1 MTKSTRL
8 MFLGFLVMLAGA
20 ILLYSLAT
28 AIPAGTNGTINP
40 LVSAFYQP
48 ESCTSFSGG
57 GVSCSGLTNAEAQA
71 QFMSIIQGE
80 ELVALGVVLIGLIL
94 GIVGCLL
101 RDSPTRPAQPA
112 QPVTS
117 GQPAGPASPVST
129 P

>member
-40 LVSAFYQP
+40 LVQMFYQP
-48 ESCTSFSGG
+48 ENCAGNGSGFTCT
-57 GVSCSGLTNAEAQA
+57 GLTGEETQA
-71 QFMSIIQGE
+71 RFMTIIQVE
-80 ELVALGVVLIGLIL
+80 ELVALGIVLTGLIL
-94 GIVGCLL
+94 GIVGY
-101 RDSPTRPAQPA
+101 RRSDSTVQPAQPA

-117 GQPAGPASPVST
+117 GQPAGPASPVSA